1 MHAKTLDIIRTE
13 HRSLAAVLHAL
24 QYLAGEIRDHSA
36 APDYGLLR
44 LMVDYIDS
52 FHQRFHHPKED
63 EYVFKAIRIRTREG
77 DTVLAD
83 LEAQHAEGDGWL
95 QNLREAVNRLQAS
108 AGKAT
113 SEFAQAVDRY
123 AEFQWKHM
131 RQEEDVVMP
140 LAERV
145 LSAEDWRQIDVAFSN
160 NDDPV
165 FGTAPKEEYAALFKL
180 ILSQVPPPVGY
191 GGTP

>member
-1 MHAKTLDIIRTE
+1 MHAKTLEIMRTE

-24 QYLAGEIRDHSA
+24 QYLAREIEEHGA
-36 APDYGLLR
+36 KPDYGLLR
-44 LMVDYIDS
+44 LIVDYIDS

-63 EYVFKAIRIRTREG
+63 EYLFKAIRIRTKEG

-95 QNLREAVNRLQAS
+95 QNVREAVNRLQAS
-108 AGKAT
+108 DGRAT
-113 SEFAQAVDRY
+113 AEFARAVDQY
-123 AEFQWKHM
+123 ADFHWRHM

-145 LSAEDWRQIDVAFSN
+145 LSAEDWREIDAAFNN
-160 NDDPV
+160 NDDPM
-165 FGTAPKEEYAALFKL
+165 FGKAPREEYAALFKL
-180 ILSQVPPPVGY
+180 ILSQAPPPVGY
-191 GGTP
+191 GRKT

>member
-1 MHAKTLDIIRTE
+1 MHPRALDIIRTE
-13 HRSLAAVLHAL
+13 HRSLAAVLPAL
-24 QYLAGEIRDHSA
+24 HYLAHEIRDHGA

-63 EYVFKAIRIRTREG
+63 DFLFRAIRVRTREG

-95 QNLREAVNRLQAS
+95 QYLREAVNHLQAS
-108 AGKAT
+108 GGKR
-113 SEFAQAVDRY
+113 SVEFGQAVDLY
-123 AEFQWKHM
+123 ADFHWKHM
-131 RQEEDVVMP
+131 RQEEEEVMP

-145 LSAEDWRQIDVAFSN
+145 LTAEDWEEIDAAFTG
-160 NDDPV
+160 NDDPM
-165 FGTAPKEEYAALFKL
+165 FGQKPREEYATLFKL
-180 ILSQVPPPVGY
+180 ILSQAPPPVGY
-191 GGTP
+191 GGKT

>member
-1 MHAKTLDIIRTE
+1 MRARALDIIRTE
-13 HRSLAAVLHAL
+13 HRSLAAVLHVL
-24 QYLAGEIRDHSA
+24 QYLAGEIRGRGA

-63 EYVFKAIRIRTREG
+63 DFLFRAIRVRTREG
-77 DTVLAD
+77 DTLLAD

-108 AGKAT
+108 AGGSTA
-113 SEFAQAVDRY
+113 EFARAADLY
-123 AEFQWKHM
+123 ADFHWKHM
-131 RQEEDVVMP
+131 RQEEEQVMP

-145 LSAEDWRQIDVAFSN
+145 LTAGDWQEIDAAFTS
-160 NDDPV
+160 NDDPM
-165 FGTAPKEEYAALFKL
+165 FGQAPRQEYAALLKL
-180 ILSQVPPPVGY
+180 ILSQAPPPGGY
-191 GGTP
+191 GGKS

>member
-1 MHAKTLDIIRTE
+1 MPTRVLDIIRTE

-24 QYLAGEIRDHSA
+24 QYLAREIRDHGA

-63 EYVFKAIRIRTREG
+63 EFLFRAIRIRTREG
-77 DTVLAD
+77 NTLLAD

-95 QNLREAVNRLQAS
+95 MNLREAVNHLQAS
-108 AGKAT
+108 AGKR
-113 SEFAQAVDRY
+113 SGDFAHAVDLY
-123 AEFQWKHM
+123 ADFHWKHM
-131 RQEEDVVMP
+131 RQEEEEVMP

-145 LSAEDWRQIDVAFSN
+145 LSAEDWREIDAAFTD
-160 NDDPV
+160 NDDPM
-165 FGTAPKEEYAALFKL
+165 FGKAPREEYAALLKL
-180 ILSQVPPPVGY
+180 ILSQAPPPVGY
-191 GGTP
+191 GGKT